1 VTLFDYVVVAILA
14 ASILISVL
22 RGLVREVFS
31 LLSWIAAFVVA
42 SQFASSM
49 ARMLP
54 DALSGATLRYI
65 VGFLVLL
72 VGMLI
77 LGALVSAALGLL
89 IKASGL
95 VIADKGLGGLFG
107 LARGIVII
115 MTAVIL
121 AGLTEMP
128 RQPFW
133 RDSISAP
140 IAEEAVRRVKPF
152 LPPSWAEH
160 VHF

>member
-1 VTLFDYVVVAILA
+1 MTLFDYLVVLVLVASVLV
-14 ASILISVL
+14 SVL
-22 RGLVREVFS
+22 RGLVREILS

-42 SQFASSM
+42 SEFASWM
-49 ARMLP
+49 GGMLP
-54 DALSGATLRYI
+54 PVIAGPTLRYI

-77 LGALVSAALGLL
+77 LGALVSAAIGLM
-89 IKASGL
+89 IRASGL
-95 VIADKGLGGLFG
+95 LIADKGLGGLFG
-107 LARGIVII
+107 FARGIVII
-115 MTAVIL
+115 LIFVIL
-121 AGLTEMP
+121 AGLTALP
-128 RQPFW
+128 KQPFW

-140 IAEEAVRRVKPF
+140 IAEEAVHRVKPY